1 MGAGYAS
8 QKKLLFTMSDGGGD
22 PPTSNFPLKNMSEKS
37 LPGEY
42 NVYQHQPLFQT
53 TTNITL

>member
-8 QKKLLFTMSDGGGD
+8 QKKLLFTMSDGGGEI
-22 PPTSNFPLKNMSEKS
+22 PPTPNFPLKNMSEKS

-53 TTNITL
+53 TTF